1 LVPFTGLLM
10 GCDLGNN
17 TQLPSAF
24 LSGWLGGLAPAQQL
38 LQALPLQPH
47 VTSRAGLYAGASV
60 N

>member
-1 LVPFTGLLM
+1 M
-10 GCDLGNN
+10 GWDLGNS

-24 LSGWLGGLAPAQQL
+24 LNGWLGGLAPAQQL

-47 VTSRAGLYAGASV
+47 VTSRAGRYAGTSV